1 MSHVILIR
9 AGSTD
14 YHDQS
19 RLLGNLEM
27 PISSAGME
35 EVRQVASVLLEQDL
49 TPEAILT
56 APADPASSTAEAVSE
71 VFPNAKVRELE
82 ELGNVDQGLWQGLP
96 ESDVRRRYPKVFRNG
111 REKPQAI
118 YPPDGESLGDACERI
133 QKVLNKAIRKH
144 SIFAVVAPDPIAT
157 VIRCTIQQRCPD
169 VTSCLCGEAD
179 RDAVEFFETNSFD
192 FTSFLNSEL
201 CDSPEKVVA
210 ESGPQDA
217 AS

>member
-9 AGSTD
+9 AGATD
-14 YHDQS
+14 YYEQS

-27 PISSAGME
+27 PISSAGMA
-35 EVRQVASVLLEQDL
+35 EVQGIVEVMHEQDVA
-49 TPEAILT
+49 PEAILT
-56 APADPASSTAEAVSE
+56 APTDPASTTAQAVSE
-71 VFPNAKVRELE
+71 AFPDAKVREVD
-82 ELGNVDQGLWQGLP
+82 ELQNVDQGLWQGLP
-96 ESDVRRRYPKVFRNG
+96 ESDVRRRYPKVFRSG

-133 QKVLNKAIRKH
+133 QKVLNKAIRKYDV
-144 SIFAVVAPDPIAT
+144 FAVVVPDPIAT
-157 VIRCTIQQRCPD
+157 VIRCTLQQRCPD
-169 VTSCLCGEAD
+169 VTSCLCGETD
-179 RDAVEFFETNSFD
+179 RDAVELFETSSFD
-192 FTSFLNSEL
+192 STSFLNSEL

>member
-82 ELGNVDQGLWQGLP
+82 ELRNVDQGLWQGLP

-118 YPPDGESLGDACERI
+118 YPPDGESLSDACERI

>member
-1 MSHVILIR
+1 MSHVILVR

-27 PISSAGME
+27 PINSAGME
-35 EVRQVASVLLEQDL
+35 EVRQIVGVLLEQEL

-56 APADPASSTAEAVSE
+56 APADPASATAEAVSE
-71 VFPNAKVRELE
+71 VFPSAKVRELE
-82 ELGNVDQGLWQGLP
+82 ELRNVDQGLWQGLP
-96 ESDVRRRYPKVFRNG
+96 ERDVRKRYPKVFRNG

-144 SIFAVVAPDPIAT
+144 SVFAVVAPDPIAT
-157 VIRCTIQQRCPD
+157 VIRCTLQHRCPD

-179 RDAVEFFETNSFD
+179 RDPVEFFETSSFD

-201 CDSPEKVVA
+201 CDSPEKVAA
-210 ESGPQDA
+210 ESGTQDTA
-217 AS
+217 P